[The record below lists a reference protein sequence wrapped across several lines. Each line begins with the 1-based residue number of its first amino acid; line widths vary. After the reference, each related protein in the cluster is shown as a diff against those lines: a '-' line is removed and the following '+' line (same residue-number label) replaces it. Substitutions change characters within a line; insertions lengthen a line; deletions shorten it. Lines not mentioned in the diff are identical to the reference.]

1 MSLSRRALFRT
12 LAGGRQKA
20 VPSMIT
26 ARGLEAMQAEFNYT
40 GVDFSMLE
48 QAGSDRIQ
56 ISSNE
61 NPYGPGPAA
70 LRGIEDQLDQSGRYV
85 FNARTSI
92 FDLIG
97 SLANYSGTMPENIL
111 TAAGSGEILV
121 SATRAFTSA
130 DRALVTGTPSYG
142 QPLGTARAI
151 GAEIKQI
158 PLDSNLKL
166 DLDRMADA
174 SKGAGMVFFCNPN
187 NPTATIHSAS
197 DVRTFVNQVH
207 KLSPTTVFLLDEAYS
222 DYVTD
227 PAYGRGFDLLSENPR
242 VVVARTFSKAYGMAG
257 LRCGYAAASKQL
269 IDTMRPYTSGLF
281 AANNLVVAGAVAA
294 MKDPAHLKAEVDRN
308 AKVRKFTMDF
318 FAKAGFEATDSQT
331 NFIFVDVKRTA
342 KSFRDACAEHNVLV
356 GRDFPPLEKTH
367 ARISIG
373 TEDEMKRAVEVFA
386 EVLGTSTSMSSSG
399 GQQ

>member
-12 LAGGRQKA
+12 LAGGGQKA

-26 ARGLEAMQAEFNYT
+26 ARGLEALQAEFNYT

-97 SLANYSGTMPENIL
+97 SLTNYSGTMPENIL

-130 DRALVTGTPSYG
+130 DRALVTGNPSYG
-142 QPLGTARAI
+142 QPLQVARKI

-166 DLDRMADA
+166 DLDQMADA
-174 SKGAGMVFFCNPN
+174 AKGAGMVFFCNPN

-197 DVRTFVNQVH
+197 DVRMFVNQVH
-207 KLSPTTVFLLDEAYS
+207 KVSPTTVFLLDEAYS

-227 PAYGRGFDLLSENPR
+227 PAYGRGFDLLKENPR
-242 VVVARTFSKAYGMAG
+242 IVVARTFSKAYGMAG

-269 IDTMRPYTSGLF
+269 IDTMRAYTSGLF

-294 MKDPAHLKAEVDRN
+294 LKEPAHLQSEVERN
-308 AKVRKFTMDF
+308 SKVRKFTMDF
-318 FAKAGFEATDSQT
+318 FAQAGFEATDSQT

-373 TEDEMKRAVEVFA
+373 TEDEMKRAVDVFA
-386 EVLGTSTSMSSSG
+386 EVLGTSTSTSSSG

>member
-1 MSLSRRALFRT
+1 M
-12 LAGGRQKA
+12 
-20 VPSMIT
+20 
-26 ARGLEAMQAEFNYT
+26 
-40 GVDFSMLE
+40 
-48 QAGSDRIQ
+48 
-56 ISSNE
+56 
-61 NPYGPGPAA
+61 
-70 LRGIEDQLDQSGRYV
+70 
-85 FNARTSI
+85 
-92 FDLIG
+92 
-97 SLANYSGTMPENIL
+97 
-111 TAAGSGEILV
+111 
-121 SATRAFTSA
+121 
-130 DRALVTGTPSYG
+130 
-142 QPLGTARAI
+142 
-151 GAEIKQI
+151 
-158 PLDSNLKL
+158 
-166 DLDRMADA
+166 
-174 SKGAGMVFFCNPN
+174 
-187 NPTATIHSAS
+187 
-197 DVRTFVNQVH
+197 
-207 KLSPTTVFLLDEAYS
+207 FLLDEAYS